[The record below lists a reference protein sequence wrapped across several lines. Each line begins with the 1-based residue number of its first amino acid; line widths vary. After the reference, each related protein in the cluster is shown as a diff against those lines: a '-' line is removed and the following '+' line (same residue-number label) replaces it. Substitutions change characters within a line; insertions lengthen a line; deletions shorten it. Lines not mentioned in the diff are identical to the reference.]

1 MSLLGSVITSVAS
14 RRATTPAAA
23 LAHHN
28 DGVSVLRRSRS
39 FIEWSAKERQ
49 ELVVEQTVVL
59 KTMQALLNLSSI
71 PALQVPI
78 CNIGVDLL
86 LYVLQAK
93 ISHATTKLAK
103 RLLANLATNKAN
115 TTVYVCVVC
124 GSTRTQHCG
133 WCVRNSCT
141 GRRHGGVSSSMYK
154 AELHMHAPS
163 KAEAHPGKQQQ
174 PSQRGKQQSTARR
187 ARPKTA
193 SAVRRTG
200 CRKNEVA
207 SRYSEWFNAVRHDGV
222 DPREAASLYVALV
235 AGCVMCLFV
244 RVRVCVV

>member
-1 MSLLGSVITSVAS
+1 
-14 RRATTPAAA
+14 
-23 LAHHN
+23 
-28 DGVSVLRRSRS
+28 
-39 FIEWSAKERQ
+39 
-49 ELVVEQTVVL
+49 
-59 KTMQALLNLSSI
+59 
-71 PALQVPI
+71 
-78 CNIGVDLL
+78 
-86 LYVLQAK
+86 
-93 ISHATTKLAK
+93 
-103 RLLANLATNKAN
+103 
-115 TTVYVCVVC
+115 
-124 GSTRTQHCG
+124 
-133 WCVRNSCT
+133 
-141 GRRHGGVSSSMYK
+141 MYK

-187 ARPKTA
+187 ARPKSA

-200 CRKNEVA
+200 RRKNEVA